1 MKTNIIKINIKS
13 KDEIVAWFRS
23 LKIDSRFEFEEIL
36 EILDKNDLDYFK
48 WFVRYIDFM
57 LNKDS
62 KINNLKDYVLRG
74 FCYKEVINEKY
85 NVSKFI
91 D

>member
-48 WFVRYIDFM
+48 
-57 LNKDS
+57 
-62 KINNLKDYVLRG
+62 
-74 FCYKEVINEKY
+74 
-85 NVSKFI
+85 
-91 D
+91 